1 MIFVRLKTLC
11 IWAVETAVLILCVT
25 ALVFL
30 LLYIVSRHTDRDY
43 FREARA
49 EMGQSVEES
58 RLFLREA
65 SRGLRTGGERLLSSA
80 REARSIFREM
90 RKEKEESGEE

>member
-1 MIFVRLKTLC
+1 LKILC
-11 IWAVETAVLILCVT
+11 VWAVETAVLISVAS

-30 LLYIVSRHTDRDY
+30 LLRLVSRNTDRDY

-49 EMGQSVEES
+49 EMGRSVEES
-58 RLFLREA
+58 RLFLLDA
-65 SRGLRTGGERLLSSA
+65 YRGLSASGEKFLSSG

-90 RKEKEESGEE
+90 HKEKKKVGED